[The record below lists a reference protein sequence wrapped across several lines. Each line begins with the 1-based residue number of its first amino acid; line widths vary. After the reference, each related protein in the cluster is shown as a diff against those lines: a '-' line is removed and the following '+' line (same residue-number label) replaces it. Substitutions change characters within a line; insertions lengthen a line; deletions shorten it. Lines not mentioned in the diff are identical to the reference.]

1 VTWKV
6 PLADVR
12 LPHAAVDAFL
22 ASLVLGDLGIG
33 GEVSAFEEELAGALG
48 AREAVAVSTGTA
60 ALHLVLRAL
69 GVGPGDEV
77 IVPALTFVATASAV
91 RLVGARPLLCDIAAP
106 EEPLIDAR
114 GVVGRMTPR
123 TRAVIAV
130 HFGGYTADVAGLREV
145 CDVHGVSLIEDCAHA
160 LGAIAGHGGRAA
172 GTTGVA
178 GCFSFG
184 AKTQL
189 PLGEGGAVVTDDRR
203 LAERLRGLRTP
214 ASVPHWSSDDLGH
227 DYGIADPYAALGRAL
242 LPGLPGD
249 VEMRRTIARAYREV
263 LHGCHLVRACFTDA
277 GVATSA
283 HFAFPVLAVD
293 RRARDLARAT
303 LAAEGVQTTQ
313 YPALHRL
320 TDWRA
325 TYGPSRHPHA
335 EGFAD
340 RHLCLPIF
348 PGLTPEA
355 AQNVGELLRD
365 LDQMAEA

>member
-1 VTWKV
+1 VTWK
-6 PLADVR
+6 LALGDVR
-12 LPHAAVDAFL
+12 LPDSAVEAFV
-22 ASLVLGDLGIG
+22 ASLARGGLGMGHEVAAFEGDLAA
-33 GEVSAFEEELAGALG
+33 AFG
-48 AREAVAVSTGTA
+48 AREAVAVATGTA

-91 RLVGARPLLCDIAAP
+91 RLAGARPVLCDIAAA
-106 EEPLIDAR
+106 EEPLIDVR
-114 GVVGRMTPR
+114 GVAGRMTPR
-123 TRAVIAV
+123 TRAVIVV
-130 HFGGYTADVAGLREV
+130 HFGGYTADVAELREV
-145 CDVHGVSLIEDCAHA
+145 CDVRGVSLIEDCAHA
-160 LGAIAGHGGRAA
+160 LGAIAGQGGRAV

-203 LAERLRGLRTP
+203 LAERLRGLRLP

-227 DYGIADPYAALGRAL
+227 DYGIADPYAALARAL
-242 LPGLPGD
+242 LPGLSSD
-249 VEMRRTIARAYREV
+249 VEMRRAIALAYREA
-263 LHGCHLVRACFTDA
+263 LHGSRLFRACFTDA
-277 GVATSA
+277 GVAASA
-283 HFAFPVLAVD
+283 HFAFPVLAQD
-293 RRARDLARAT
+293 GRARDRARAT
-303 LAAEGVQTTQ
+303 LAAAGVQTTQ

-335 EGFAD
+335 EAFAD

-348 PGLTPEA
+348 PSLTPEA
-355 AQNVGELLRD
+355 AQGVVALLGD
-365 LDQMAEA
+365 LDQVVEV